1 MKLEELIS
9 PTDLFESE
17 EEFTDFLEVESTVE
31 DLECF
36 LKVCEEEELYEYCYK
51 IQKKKLQK

>member
-9 PTDLFESE
+9 STDLFESE

-36 LKVCEEEELYEYCYK
+36 LKVYEEEELYEYCSK